1 METKERGKKMKGIS
15 NKGVTL
21 IALVI
26 TIIVLLILAGVSIA
40 MLTGENGILTQ
51 ATESKKANTIG
62 AEKEQIGLAMQSL
75 KMKKQADN
83 VSTIVTP
90 DELQSQLMA
99 DGAKNV
105 TVESGDNDSLIVKY
119 QDTKNKYTVGQNG
132 NILENGGNG
141 TNPDNPGTGE
151 GENETYIKTVKE
163 LKAGEKV
170 NYIDKSGK
178 TIECIV
184 LYDEEYNISNGTDY
198 GIQVIAKEPVGNLAL
213 GKNDVT
219 VEGENEEI
227 KAMNSYNN
235 YYNTLYNKAQEYL
248 NTAITISARSVGSKP
263 NEPNWDSALIKVD
276 SSNVFSYY
284 IESLREIDTNAQID
298 IDQLTKLNI
307 LQTSSE
313 YYIARRINGLDEFVG
328 ELSFGTITNSGTQG
342 GSPSVIVSI
351 DGMNEA
357 YNSELPIRPIFTLKS
372 DVKIISGNGSDDP
385 YTLKQ

>member
-83 VSTIVTP
+83 VSTMVTP